1 MLASS
6 LPSSSLS
13 TTTTTTGRRRRRRVA
28 RRVLGFARAPL
39 SSNTAGVN
47 QREGRRITHRHTN
60 VIRRRNEETF
70 SATHRCDDGTRASK
84 TRNDVN
90 ANDGVAKRGTFCVP
104 PRGVRASSEDDDVSA
119 VLQITKDP
127 LKEETRKRD
136 KNKTSPKQKLPTTK
150 ERKKKKRLEARKKTK
165 ETVDFDAKFCNVVT
179 RYDPNVVKKE
189 AMRRPAALAKR
200 VLVLNRE
207 LSKLNSKRKR
217 LERIDRKTAEKSADG
232 ETNDRLWA
240 KEVKTTL
247 TRLGPLFVKLGQN
260 LANRPDLVPEDV
272 MEELTSLQDKV
283 PAFPNVEAQDIMET
297 QWGEKIDDVFETFT
311 KEPVAAASIG
321 QVYRGT
327 LKKDKRNV
335 AIKVLRPNTRDSVI
349 LDLFL
354 LRVAAK
360 RLFNDFCME
369 NVGCPATLLVDE
381 FAEKL
386 LEELDF
392 IQEGRNLRDFRTN
405 FADDPSV
412 HIPAIVPELSGP
424 KVLVMDWQEGVRC
437 TAPNAFSS
445 DEAKRIF
452 LQNGVESG
460 LRQLLDFGL
469 FHGDPH
475 PGNVLALRD
484 GDIAYVDFGNVAQI
498 SRSNQESL
506 IDAVV
511 HTMNRDYMKLSET
524 LQVLG
529 FLDKNKADIA
539 EVALGLQEV
548 WGDDALEQLAGTN
561 GFSFRGLTKEFNKLL
576 FKYPIRVPER
586 FSLVIRSLLTQESIC
601 LTLDPKFNF
610 LDAAFPYV
618 ARRLLTD
625 PDPALR
631 LRLLKVIIVDG
642 RFEWERLTAMIE
654 LAQVGAKG
662 GIKLPMFRMAKD
674 AAIMLTKDKT
684 LRTELAK
691 GLRSVPVS
699 EHIKHSFDFVQVII
713 KLVIAQIAGKAF
725 RGFTVAFDGLFG
737 MPKIL
742 FKFAFGKRRKLRT
755 VVGCSLTEPE
765 EGFSSYGD
773 WVEFERSKMSGG
785 DSAAGAAT

>member
-1 MLASS
+1 MRSRVSAQLFFFLFFSLA
-6 LPSSSLS
+6 LRVKMIRNVVIGK
-13 TTTTTTGRRRRRRVA
+13 TTLKTDA
-28 RRVLGFARAPL
+28 RKCKD
-39 SSNTAGVN
+39 
-47 QREGRRITHRHTN
+47 
-60 VIRRRNEETF
+60 RRN
-70 SATHRCDDGTRASK
+70 HD
-84 TRNDVN
+84 
-90 ANDGVAKRGTFCVP
+90 RGTSRARDYGSTNERNEVNVFVTKSVRNNDEEVKVVSVVDVDDFDDSVLFTRTTLKKLRP
-104 PRGVRASSEDDDVSA
+104 KKRRGEEEI
-119 VLQITKDP
+119 ITKI
-127 LKEETRKRD
+127 D
-136 KNKTSPKQKLPTTK
+136 KDTSIAKAK
-150 ERKKKKRLEARKKTK
+150 KKTK
-165 ETVDFDAKFCNVVT
+165 ESMEFDSNFCNVVT
-179 RYDPNVVKKE
+179 RYDPRLISEEARKKPIRLVRRVFLLSRKFSQLSQKKE
-189 AMRRPAALAKR
+189 K
-200 VLVLNRE
+200 
-207 LSKLNSKRKR
+207 
-217 LERIDRKTAEKSADG
+217 LERIDREQMERTGKS
-232 ETNDRLWA
+232 DRVWA
-240 KEVKTTL
+240 KEVKLTL
-247 TRLGPLFVKLGQN
+247 TSLGPLFVKLGQN

-272 MEELTSLQDKV
+272 MDELTTLQDKV
-283 PAFPNVEAQDIMET
+283 PAFPTEQARAIMEQ

-327 LKKDKRNV
+327 LKKDKRDV
-335 AIKVLRPNTRDSVI
+335 AVKVLRPNTRDSII
-349 LDLFL
+349 LDLFV
-354 LRVAAK
+354 LRAAAK
-360 RLFNDFCME
+360 QLFDDFCLQ

-392 IQEGRNLRDFRTN
+392 IQEGRNLRDFRNN
-405 FADDPSV
+405 FSDDPSV

-437 TAPNAFSS
+437 TAPNAFNS

-498 SRSNQESL
+498 SRANQESL
-506 IDAVV
+506 IDAIV
-511 HTMNRDYMKLSET
+511 HTMNRDYMQLSET
-524 LQVLG
+524 LQTLG

-539 EVALGLQEV
+539 AVAMGLQEV
-548 WGDDALEQLAGTN
+548 WGEDALEQLAGTN

-601 LTLDPKFNF
+601 LTLDPEFNF

-625 PDPALR
+625 PDPGLR

-662 GIKLPMFRMAKD
+662 GVKLPMFSMAAD
-674 AAIMLTKDKT
+674 AAIMLTRDKT

-691 GLRSVPVS
+691 GLRSVPIT
-699 EHIKHSFDFVQVII
+699 EHLKHSFSFVQVII

-725 RGFTVAFDGLFG
+725 RGFTFAFGGLFG
-737 MPKIL
+737 MPKVL

-755 VVGCSLTEPE
+755 VMGCSLDDAE
-765 EGFSSYGD
+765 EGFTSFGD
-773 WVEFERSKMSGG
+773 WVDAEKKSVSNGSGD
-785 DSAAGAAT
+785 DSNRIALA

>member
-1 MLASS
+1 MSRTIYPVKLQQKVGFSNNTDKTRILRRGGGRRRPRFKS
-6 LPSSSLS
+6 EEGEKGRGERRVLLLR
-13 TTTTTTGRRRRRRVA
+13 TTTTTTSNSNSSIKDGA
-28 RRVLGFARAPL
+28 FKEEDKEEEEKPL
-39 SSNTAGVN
+39 LSGTAIK
-47 QREGRRITHRHTN
+47 RIAG
-60 VIRRRNEETF
+60 E
-70 SATHRCDDGTRASK
+70 
-84 TRNDVN
+84 DV
-90 ANDGVAKRGTFCVP
+90 
-104 PRGVRASSEDDDVSA
+104 DVS
-119 VLQITKDP
+119 T
-127 LKEETRKRD
+127 E
-136 KNKTSPKQKLPTTK
+136 QKKLSREK
-150 ERKKKKRLEARKKTK
+150 ARKKTK
-165 ETVDFDAKFCNVVT
+165 ETVEFDANFCNVVT
-179 RYDPNVVKKE
+179 RYDPE
-189 AMRRPAALAKR
+189 AIRREALRRPAKLAKR
-200 VLVLNRE
+200 VLFLTQKF
-207 LSKLNSKRKR
+207 SKLNGKRKE
-217 LERIDRKTAEKSADG
+217 LERIDRLTAEKSADG
-232 ETNDRLWA
+232 VTNDRLWA

-247 TRLGPLFVKLGQN
+247 TSLGPLFVKLGQN

-272 MEELTSLQDKV
+272 MEELTTLQDKV
-283 PAFPNVEAQDIMET
+283 PAFPTSEAREIMES

-327 LKKDKRNV
+327 LKKDKRDV

-349 LDLFL
+349 LDLFV
-354 LRVAAK
+354 LRAAAK
-360 RLFNDFCME
+360 QLFDNFCLE
-369 NVGCPATLLVDE
+369 NVGCPATLLVD
-381 FAEKL
+381 
-386 LEELDF
+386 ELDF
-392 IQEGRNLRDFRTN
+392 IQEGRNLRDFRNN

-412 HIPAIVPELSGP
+412 HIPAVVPELSGP

-437 TAPNAFSS
+437 TAPNAFGS

-484 GDIAYVDFGNVAQI
+484 GDIAYVDFGNVAEI

-511 HTMNRDYMKLSET
+511 HTMNRDYMQLSET
-524 LQVLG
+524 LQTLG

-539 EVALGLQEV
+539 DVALGLQEV
-548 WGDDALEQLAGTN
+548 WGEDALEQLAGTN

-601 LTLDPKFNF
+601 LTLDPEFNF

-662 GIKLPMFRMAKD
+662 GVKLPMFSMAAD

-691 GLRSVPVS
+691 GLRSVPVT
-699 EHIKHSFDFVQVII
+699 EHIKRSFDFGQVII

-725 RGFTVAFDGLFG
+725 RGFTFAFGGLFG

-742 FKFAFGKRRKLRT
+742 FKFAFGKRKKLRT
-755 VVGCSLTEPE
+755 VMGCSLTEPE
-765 EGFSSYGD
+765 EGFSSFGD
-773 WVEFERSKMSGG
+773 WVEFERSQGSGD
-785 DSAAGAAT
+785 DSASSAAAAA

>member
-1 MLASS
+1 MMMMMSRTIYPVKLQQKVGFSNNTDKTRILRRGGGRRRPRFKS
-6 LPSSSLS
+6 EEGEKGRGERRVLLLR
-13 TTTTTTGRRRRRRVA
+13 TTTTTTSNSNSSIKDGA
-28 RRVLGFARAPL
+28 FKEEDKEEEEKPL
-39 SSNTAGVN
+39 LSGTAIK
-47 QREGRRITHRHTN
+47 RIAG
-60 VIRRRNEETF
+60 E
-70 SATHRCDDGTRASK
+70 
-84 TRNDVN
+84 DV
-90 ANDGVAKRGTFCVP
+90 
-104 PRGVRASSEDDDVSA
+104 DVS
-119 VLQITKDP
+119 T
-127 LKEETRKRD
+127 E
-136 KNKTSPKQKLPTTK
+136 QKKLSREK
-150 ERKKKKRLEARKKTK
+150 ARKKTK
-165 ETVDFDAKFCNVVT
+165 ETVEFDANFCNVVT
-179 RYDPNVVKKE
+179 RYDPE
-189 AMRRPAALAKR
+189 AIRREALRRPAKLAKR
-200 VLVLNRE
+200 VLFLTQKF
-207 LSKLNSKRKR
+207 SKLNGKRKE
-217 LERIDRKTAEKSADG
+217 LERIDRSTAEKSANG
-232 ETNDRLWA
+232 VTNDRLWA

-247 TRLGPLFVKLGQN
+247 TSLGPLFVKLGQN

-272 MEELTSLQDKV
+272 MEELTTLQDKV
-283 PAFPNVEAQDIMET
+283 PAFPTSEAREIMES

-327 LKKDKRNV
+327 LKKDKRDV

-349 LDLFL
+349 LDLFV
-354 LRVAAK
+354 LRAAAK
-360 RLFNDFCME
+360 QLFDNFCLE

-392 IQEGRNLRDFRTN
+392 IQEGRNLRDFRNN

-412 HIPAIVPELSGP
+412 HIPAVVPELSGP

-437 TAPNAFSS
+437 TAPNAFGS

-484 GDIAYVDFGNVAQI
+484 GDIAYVDFGNVAEI

-511 HTMNRDYMKLSET
+511 HTMNRDYMQLSET
-524 LQVLG
+524 LQTLG

-539 EVALGLQEV
+539 DVALGLQEV
-548 WGDDALEQLAGTN
+548 WGEDALEQLAGTN

-601 LTLDPKFNF
+601 LTLDPEFNF

-662 GIKLPMFRMAKD
+662 GVKLPMFSMAAD

-691 GLRSVPVS
+691 GLRSVPVT
-699 EHIKHSFDFVQVII
+699 EHIKRSFDFGQVII

-725 RGFTVAFDGLFG
+725 RGFTFAFGGLFG

-742 FKFAFGKRRKLRT
+742 FKFAFGKRKKLRT
-755 VVGCSLTEPE
+755 VMGCSLTEPE
-765 EGFSSYGD
+765 EGFSSFGD
-773 WVEFERSKMSGG
+773 WVEFERSQGSGD
-785 DSAAGAAT
+785 DSASSAAAAA